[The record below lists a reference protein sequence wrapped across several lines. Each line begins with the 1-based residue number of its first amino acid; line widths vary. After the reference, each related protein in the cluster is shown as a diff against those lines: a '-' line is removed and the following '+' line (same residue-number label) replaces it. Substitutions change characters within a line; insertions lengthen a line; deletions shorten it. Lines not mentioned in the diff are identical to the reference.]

1 MHKVAIICCSNI
13 LLFYQ
18 CVNRWQG
25 NLMTLLQ
32 TQSILPYLL
41 ILSCTCDKVIR
52 VMVQKLKYN
61 IIKKKKKHAL
71 GKCNSLASSLEVLL
85 RSMEMSRRVA
95 RGTFFRYNN
104 LPTFCCY
111 SICDRWQ
118 IHCRLLEGP
127 RDFTTFTAEIDILM
141 CPPMHRSSELLIP
154 LVVIHIHIVTMVKV
168 TSLAR

>member
-32 TQSILPYLL
+32 TQTILPYLL

-61 IIKKKKKHAL
+61 IIKKKKNMHQENVIPQLQAWKFFSDQWRCL
-71 GKCNSLASSLEVLL
+71 GEQLEAHSFVIIIYPLFAVTPFVTGGKSIAAYQKVLVTLQLLQL
-85 RSMEMSRRVA
+85 R
-95 RGTFFRYNN
+95 
-104 LPTFCCY
+104 L
-111 SICDRWQ
+111 
-118 IHCRLLEGP
+118 
-127 RDFTTFTAEIDILM
+127 
-141 CPPMHRSSELLIP
+141 
-154 LVVIHIHIVTMVKV
+154 
-168 TSLAR
+168 TS